1 MGSLVIV
8 PPPGFRIAVDD
19 QGAVLVPPG
28 SPPIRFREETEIFGP
43 GEPVKVDPPPQRPP
57 PEVPTPIFTAFRI
70 GRLRPLPPRLQ
81 EFHNFREVLRQVEQI
96 TETGGVIRLHNE
108 GRLQANA
115 LVEMIDALQPDAT
128 MTIYLDPSFLI
139 RSL

>member
-1 MGSLVIV
+1 
-8 PPPGFRIAVDD
+8 
-19 QGAVLVPPG
+19 
-28 SPPIRFREETEIFGP
+28 
-43 GEPVKVDPPPQRPP
+43 
-57 PEVPTPIFTAFRI
+57 
-70 GRLRPLPPRLQ
+70 LQ